1 MSSLENISIKK
12 YLMPVLALV
21 FFIVYGF
28 LFWGAPPKF
37 NSPDET
43 ANYYF
48 ASEFAESSKLW
59 TLEPMNVTF
68 GPVIHPRSIT
78 VNDGRLVPGSFI
90 GLHLIYGTIGK
101 LISVNYIPLL
111 TPLVTIL
118 AAFALVR
125 VFRKI
130 FDERIAYLGGV
141 LFFVHPAVWYYASR
155 GMMHNMLFV
164 DLLIFGAF
172 FLIARPLSKVTIKHP
187 LASVTPYLDVVL
199 AAVSFGLAVV
209 VRTSEVFWLAA
220 VGAFLAF
227 YFIKKI
233 SYSKAAV
240 FIVVSF
246 LAVLPMFLMNQTLYD
261 SPLASGYSI
270 LDNSEVL
277 SYESVGTGGDAAEQV
292 TSVATTVSGYL
303 APFGIHPRTLLRNFF
318 NYFVEMFWW
327 MNVLIFF
334 GFLIFISKLRERKT
348 SEKFGLYLSIT
359 AFVSA
364 WLVIVYGSW
373 VFNDNPDPTK
383 VTIGTSY
390 VRYWLPIF
398 ILTIPFI
405 AHGIYRASQ
414 FFKRDWQRHTIL
426 VVIVLIISIA
436 SLRIV
441 FFGED
446 GLAAAKASVTA
457 NYQIAEQ
464 VYQYVE
470 EDAVIIVDRADKVFF
485 PERRVMYPLRDEAT
499 YELMPRIILR
509 APLYYYGI
517 SFPEE
522 DMEYLNSRR
531 LYDMNLQI
539 RQVAQYGDESLYWIH
554 SRSEFTN
561 VSE

>member
-1 MSSLENISIKK
+1 MFNMNIEFVKK

-28 LFWGAPPKF
+28 LFWGAPLKF

-48 ASEFAESSKLW
+48 ASEFTESSKLW
-59 TLEPMNVTF
+59 TLEPMNITF

-101 LISVNYIPLL
+101 LISVNFIPLL
-111 TPLVTIL
+111 TPLITVL

-125 VFRKI
+125 VFKRI
-130 FDERIAYLGGV
+130 FDERIAYLSGV

-164 DLLIFGAF
+164 NLLIFGAF
-172 FLIARPLSKVTIKHP
+172 FLIAKPLSKVATKYPMALI
-187 LASVTPYLDVVL
+187 TPYLDVVL
-199 AAVSFGLAVV
+199 AAVCFGLAVV
-209 VRTSEVFWLAA
+209 VRTSEVFWLVA
-220 VGAFLAF
+220 VGVFLVA

-233 SYSKAAV
+233 SYSKAV
-240 FIVVSF
+240 IFIVIFF
-246 LAVLPMFLMNQTLYD
+246 LSVLPMFLMNESLYG

-277 SYESVGTGGDAAEQV
+277 SYESVVIEGDTAEQV
-292 TSVATTVSGYL
+292 TSVAATISGYL

-318 NYFVEMFWW
+318 NYFVEMFWL
-327 MNVLIFF
+327 MNILIFF

-348 SEKFGLYLSIT
+348 SEKFGLYLSVT
-359 AFVSA
+359 AFVGA

-405 AHGIYRASQ
+405 AHGINRASQ
-414 FFKRDWQRHTIL
+414 FFKRDWQKHTVL
-426 VVIVLIISIA
+426 VVVVLIIFVTSFR
-436 SLRIV
+436 LV

-446 GLAAAKASVTA
+446 GLAAAKASVDA
-457 NYQIAEQ
+457 NYKIAEQ

-485 PERRVMYPLRDEAT
+485 PERRVMYPLRDDDT

-509 APLYYYGI
+509 ASLYYYGI

-539 RQVAQYGDESLYWIH
+539 RQVSQFGDESLYWIH
-554 SRSEFTN
+554 SRRQ
-561 VSE
+561 